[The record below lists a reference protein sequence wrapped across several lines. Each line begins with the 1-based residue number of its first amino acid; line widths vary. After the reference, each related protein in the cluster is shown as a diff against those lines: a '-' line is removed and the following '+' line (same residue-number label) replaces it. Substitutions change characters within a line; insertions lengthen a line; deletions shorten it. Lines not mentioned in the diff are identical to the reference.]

1 MGREIPQIIF
11 VALLDIDGGSVT
23 FDRVGLVED
32 QKNESG
38 IRRFQGTFYLYCV
51 VMTADRLRKP
61 PDGSE
66 IEESH
71 ALLGVAFCGIILVTE
86 VNSDPVAHDSSLLF
100 EEYGYRCGGD
110 NQWLETRCSV
120 SCKRA

>member
-1 MGREIPQIIF
+1 MGLSLIIRANRES
-11 VALLDIDGGSVT
+11 ASSKA
-23 FDRVGLVED
+23 R
-32 QKNESG
+32 
-38 IRRFQGTFYLYCV
+38 YLYCV
-51 VMTADRLRKP
+51 FMTVDRLRKP

-66 IEESH
+66 IEVGH
-71 ALLGVAFCGIILVTE
+71 ALLDVAFCGFIPVTE

-100 EEYGYRCGGD
+100 EEYGGYRCGGD

>member
-11 VALLDIDGGSVT
+11 VALLDTDGGSVT
-23 FDRVGLVED
+23 FARVGLLED

-51 VMTADRLRKP
+51 FMTADRLRKP
-61 PDGSE
+61 PDGAAL
-66 IEESH
+66 EEGH

>member
-1 MGREIPQIIF
+1 MGLETLQIIF
-11 VALLDIDGGSVT
+11 VALDDIDGGSVT
-23 FDRVGLVED
+23 FDRFGLVED
-32 QKNESG
+32 HNKESG
-38 IRRFQGTFYLYCV
+38 IRLFQGTFYLYCV
-51 VMTADRLRKP
+51 FMTADRLRKP
-61 PDGSE
+61 PDGCA
-66 IEESH
+66 IEVGH
-71 ALLGVAFCGIILVTE
+71 ALLDVAFCGIIPVTE